1 VTDRSSEASVK
12 FKAASQV
19 GSADKIIAR
28 SRLALTPELVAHI
41 HRVVSDPGPRVG
53 TVPLDDADYDSLID
67 GLLAPAHPADDI
79 WLFAYGSLIWKPACE
94 IAEQRPALLRGWH
107 RSFCMRLT
115 RFRGTPEYPGL
126 MLALDRGGACR
137 GVGQRLPAA
146 RAPELL
152 GQLLRREMSV
162 KPPTNCPRWVIA
174 NVDGQ
179 RRPMIAFT
187 IDRAAANYVGGLS
200 VVATA
205 AILARAVGH
214 WGTGAEYLLNTVQ
227 HLEALGIRDRY
238 LWQLQELVAE
248 TIMSASG
255 LVSRAPSVGRCVTV

>member
-1 VTDRSSEASVK
+1 
-12 FKAASQV
+12 
-19 GSADKIIAR
+19 
-28 SRLALTPELVAHI
+28 
-41 HRVVSDPGPRVG
+41 
-53 TVPLDDADYDSLID
+53 
-67 GLLAPAHPADDI
+67 
-79 WLFAYGSLIWKPACE
+79 
-94 IAEQRPALLRGWH
+94 
-107 RSFCMRLT
+107 
-115 RFRGTPEYPGL
+115 

-187 IDRAAANYVGGLS
+187 IDREASNYVGGLS
-200 VVATA
+200 VEATA

-227 HLEALGIRDRY
+227 HLEALGMRDRY

-248 TIMSASG
+248 TIMSAAAPKS
-255 LVSRAPSVGRCVTV
+255 SCFKRAS